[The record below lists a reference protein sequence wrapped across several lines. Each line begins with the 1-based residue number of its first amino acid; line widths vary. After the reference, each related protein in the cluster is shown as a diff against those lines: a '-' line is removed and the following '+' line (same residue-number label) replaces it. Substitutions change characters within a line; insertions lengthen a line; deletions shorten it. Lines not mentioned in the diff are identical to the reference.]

1 MPILHAALK
10 QMRKDRKHAQQNQ
23 AIRSE
28 LKTLTKQLLILLKEQ
43 KSDEASSLMR
53 LVAKKWDRA
62 ASKGVIHR
70 NTASRQKSRLSLQIN
85 RASKPKASR

>member
-53 LVAKKWDRA
+53 LVVKKWDRA

-85 RASKPKASR
+85 RASNPKASR